1 MEITKF
7 ISNQIEKQFPAIY
20 REDGQELVD
29 LVKEYYKFLES
40 VDNQS
45 LFNSRRMF
53 EYRDIDST
61 LDKMLIFFKNKYLKD
76 LPFNQDS
83 VRFITK
89 HILDLY
95 RRKGSKEGI
104 ELFFRMFYEENVRI
118 FYPATKMF
126 KPSDSTWKL
135 DRYIQMIP
143 GLSPQVYTDLESK
156 RIIGTISNAEAIVN
170 RVVFILLNNTLTPII
185 YLEEVKGSF
194 VSMDE
199 ILSGTKSYGRVYGSL
214 TSLEV
219 VPSEFSTS
227 GNKIGDI
234 LRCSCRVGT
243 GAKAIV
249 TSVSENFSGEIE
261 YTVAEG
267 GFGYSVEYTDLIVS
281 NQSLIT
287 ANPTLR
293 FNILEAL
300 EDQFGNRGI
309 VIGQNTL
316 SVGVKME
323 GTDEFTE
330 DSIIQTV
337 DRVPGSN
344 FTVVFSN
351 ISERNDSSPG
361 IAAQV
366 DVLEN
371 QESISVIPDLI
382 APFLNVPLGV
392 PDFYDYT
399 TTSFSGSATVVNKD
413 TQLSDAFNLEDIT
426 IGTIRNFRGVDP
438 GTDYFNEVFALAIDS
453 AISPLRIREQTLSLS
468 PSATFITGDLIIQ
481 DIGTPNELRGKITA
495 VSDSS
500 ITVRPYSA
508 IRRFTQNSTVTY
520 RGVVFNVNTAS
531 TNFGTN
537 VYGFNSTINTRTE
550 FAVGKITGL
559 SIINSGYGYVD
570 NSTIRLRKLDTN
582 EIATL
587 AKVSANG
594 QGFNEGRWDTLTSNL
609 GTVADRRIQDSFYYQ
624 DYSYDV
630 LSKININSYEQQ
642 LKKVVHPAGVKLF
655 GTFEYSDS
663 IDNTIQARSTI
674 VY

>member
-7 ISNQIEKQFPAIY
+7 ISNQIERQFPAIY

-29 LVKEYYKFLES
+29 LVSEYYRFLET

-143 GLSPQVYTDLESK
+143 GLPPQIYTDLESK

-194 VSMDE
+194 ISMDE

-227 GNKIGDI
+227 GNKVGDI

-287 ANPTLR
+287 ANPNLR

-300 EDQFGNRGI
+300 EDQFGNRGV

-323 GTDEFTE
+323 GTDEFTAN
-330 DSIIQTV
+330 SIIQTV
-337 DRVPGSN
+337 DRESGLN
-344 FTVVFSN
+344 FTVTFSN

-361 IAAQV
+361 LAAQV

-392 PDFYDYT
+392 SDFYDYT
-399 TTSFSGSATVVNKD
+399 TTPFSGSATVVNKD

-426 IGTIRNFRGVDP
+426 IGTIRNFRGIDP

-468 PSATFITGDLIIQ
+468 PSATFIAGDLIIQ

-520 RGVVFNVNTAS
+520 RGVEFTVNTAS